1 VETFYQILAIIA
13 AVAVVFLTY
22 RTIKSRPEL
31 FSKELLSKSFMTMG
45 ILGLLLIGFVA
56 VLVLLLRSG

>member
-1 VETFYQILAIIA
+1 METFYQILAIIA

>member
-1 VETFYQILAIIA
+1 METFYQILAIIA

-31 FSKELLSKSFMTMG
+31 FSKELLSKSFTTMG